1 MHVGTADIRKAKY
14 NVSSEDLSSER
25 RADLAFYI
33 YRQYTNILYFDP
45 YFNTAYAPRNVYT
58 FQNPVQ
64 HFLKIRPGDTIIK
77 TLYNIPKRIHLF
89 SYTRYT

>member
-14 NVSSEDLSSER
+14 SVSSEDLSSER

-33 YRQYTNILYFDP
+33 YRQYTNFFIYFDP
-45 YFNTAYAPRNVYT
+45 YFNTAYAARNVYT

-64 HFLKIRPGDTIIK
+64 HFLKIRPGDTIL
-77 TLYNIPKRIHLF
+77 TYPKDNTYSVIRDTHNA
-89 SYTRYT
+89 